1 MELTLRLVLFCICWG
16 VVSVVLIAIAYGFF
30 VSFYRRLMMGIVAA
44 VALVVHLIGYWN
56 LYLTGFW
63 HNLFH
68 LIMLIVMGV
77 IVLSDAEGITKPPFL
92 DWKTASVRAGL
103 MALSTLGSTR
113 RVYRSFFKHGKYDK
127 HGRRISKIKI
137 PEGYTH
143 YTTVFR
149 GSNIE
154 FLMPQ
159 HEKHRVVL
167 MIPGGGYVG
176 RMTDLKMNYSWYYSE
191 AANDARVVI
200 LDYKTVL
207 DGAEFPEPLDEAV
220 RLYKWILEQGYE
232 GKDIIVA
239 GDSAGGNL
247 ALTLIEYL
255 LDHEIEVPKC
265 VITFSAWTDMSG
277 SSSSYRRMKRY
288 DALFGG
294 NHVIEM
300 SAHKYVESSG
310 KSLKDRYVSPYF
322 VKDFKGFPP
331 MLMQVGSYE
340 MLLDSSV
347 DFAERAIKCGAD
359 ANLEIYEGMFHEF
372 QRTRNYNE
380 YAKAAWWSVKAFLQ
394 HIYGDEY

>member
-1 MELTLRLVLFCICWG
+1 MEVTLRLVIFCICWG

-30 VSFYRRLMMGIVAA
+30 VSFFRRILMGA
-44 VALVVHLIGYWN
+44 VAGVALLIHIIGYSG
-56 LYLTGFW
+56 LIFTGFW
-63 HNLFH
+63 HNGFHMFMLCVLFF
-68 LIMLIVMGV
+68 II
-77 IVLSDAEGITKPPFL
+77 LSDAEGITKPPFL
-92 DWKTASVRAGL
+92 DLKTACVRSGL
-103 MALSTLGSTR
+103 MALSTLGSTP
-113 RVYRSFFKHGKYDK
+113 RVYRSFFKHGKYDE

-137 PEGYTH
+137 PDGYTH
-143 YTTVFR
+143 YTTVFH

-154 FLMPQ
+154 YLMP
-159 HEKHRVVL
+159 EEENHRVVL

-191 AANDARVVI
+191 AANNARVVI

-207 DGAEFPEPLDEAV
+207 DGAEFPKPLHEAV
-220 RLYKWILEQGYE
+220 HLYKWILEQGYE

-255 LDHEIEVPKC
+255 VDNQIEVPKC

-294 NHVIEM
+294 NNVIEL
-300 SAHKYVESSG
+300 SARKYVQSTG
-310 KSLKDRYVSPYF
+310 KSLKDRYVSPYYI
-322 VKDFKGFPP
+322 KDFKGFPP

-372 QRTRNYNE
+372 QRTREYNE

-394 HIYGDEY
+394 HMYGDEY